1 MLHFELLHSK
11 QSMLNYDQSKTKNDT
26 EIEKC
31 DSHAWAK
38 GKWKPSFF
46 SQEFFMKNI
55 TK

>member
-38 GKWKPSFF
+38 GRWKKELELLADRV
-46 SQEFFMKNI
+46 QLL
-55 TK
+55 